1 MVTRARDG
9 EALAREI
16 EHTADVGLEV
26 DAPTLPMLFE
36 RAGLA
41 MLALMV
47 DLTGVAPRDVM
58 PLVVEADGLAE
69 LLHDFLS
76 ALLVACTARGFV
88 ASELAVDAIDT
99 RTVRATAK
107 GERLDPARHDVR
119 AEIKAVTYHELDVRP
134 VPGGWQA
141 RVIFDV

>member
-9 EALAREI
+9 EPFAREI

-26 DAPTLPMLFE
+26 EAPTLAVLFE
-36 RAGLA
+36 RTGLA
-41 MLALMV
+41 MLGLMV
-47 DLTGVAPRDVM
+47 DLGGVVPRDAV
-58 PLVVEADGLAE
+58 PLVVEADGHAE
-69 LLHDFLS
+69 LLHDFLT
-76 ALLVACTARGFV
+76 ALLVECTARGFV

-107 GERLDPARHDVR
+107 GEALDPTRHDVR
-119 AEIKAVTYHELDVRP
+119 GEIKAVTYHELDVHP
-134 VPGGWQA
+134 VGDRWRA

>member
-9 EALAREI
+9 EPLAREI

-26 DAPTLPMLFE
+26 EAPTLAVLFE

-41 MLALMV
+41 MLGLMV
-47 DLTGVAPRDVM
+47 DLTAVAPRDVL
-58 PLVVEADGLAE
+58 PLVVEACGRVE
-69 LLHDFLS
+69 LLHDFLT
-76 ALLVACTARGFV
+76 ALLVACTAHGFV
-88 ASELAVDAIDT
+88 ASELVVDVVDE
-99 RTVRATAK
+99 RTVHATAV
-107 GERLDPARHDVR
+107 GEPLDLARHDVR
-119 AEIKAVTYHELDVRP
+119 TEIKAVTYHELDVRP